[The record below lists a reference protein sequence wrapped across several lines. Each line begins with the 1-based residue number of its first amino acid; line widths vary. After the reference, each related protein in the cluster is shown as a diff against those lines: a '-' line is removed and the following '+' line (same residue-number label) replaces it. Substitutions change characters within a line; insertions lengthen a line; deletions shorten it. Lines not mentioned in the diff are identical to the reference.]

1 LLAEE
6 ERFPYKEG
14 WRPLNSVNGFSM
26 AGVMLQL
33 ALHTPEEADEVTNG
47 GYGLHAALMQ
57 STL

>member
-6 ERFPYKEG
+6 ERYPYKEG

-33 ALHTPEEADEVTNG
+33 ALHTPEEADEVT
-47 GYGLHAALMQ
+47 YGANSFHAAIMQ